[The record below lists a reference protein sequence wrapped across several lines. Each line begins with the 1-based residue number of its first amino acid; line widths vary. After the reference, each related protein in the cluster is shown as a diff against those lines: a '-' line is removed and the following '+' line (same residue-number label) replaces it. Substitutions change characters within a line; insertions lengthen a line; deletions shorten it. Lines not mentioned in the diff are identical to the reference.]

1 MDEESIRRL
10 CHFGLYNEDYAKAKG
25 LEPFSS
31 HEESAGSS
39 LYWDLSLS
47 QSLAERS
54 GSYAIATKLAEQSYL
69 KISHIPFTQFVR
81 RAYGLP
87 SPAIE
92 GSLRAYDFIE
102 LKIYSTF
109 TRNLQHLE
117 LLVEI
122 KQSLK
127 KINADPFLY
136 AAIKK
141 ALQRVVLQRKPHVPS
156 VDENLE
162 NGTPEPDER
171 LQWIIEPL
179 QRLLQT
185 PDTARNILQQL
196 EILEKR
202 FYKLYRSPE
211 ASWGPFNTDTS
222 FFGQVQWID
231 VSEFAN
237 VLSRKDQVFFSQYIE
252 DALFAKDDHARRI
265 LNTRWNDLSIAVE
278 ECMVANVD
286 VSRKIDHLAKE
297 LYRVRNYYSLTA
309 IIQGIKASG
318 LHSGALGDFGYLI
331 DSENNYERYRRR
343 ANTEPEPGMDFL
355 YPALS
360 AAVRRNFTFA
370 DEVIG
375 RFARYNVEDYKC
387 GVEGYQRN
395 VEGYRHSFSRFVTAC
410 FGR

>member
-1 MDEESIRRL
+1 MHANAEPVNCAKNSSVESKCWRQLEVGQMDQESIRRL

-25 LEPFSS
+25 LKPFSS
-31 HEESAGSS
+31 HEESAG
-39 LYWDLSLS
+39 LLMCWDWSLS
-47 QSLAERS
+47 QSLAGRS
-54 GSYAIATKLAEQSYL
+54 DTIAAKLAEQSSH
-69 KISHIPFTQFVR
+69 KCSHIPFTELVR

-87 SPAIE
+87 SPAI
-92 GSLRAYDFIE
+92 GAFLQVYDSIE
-102 LKIYSTF
+102 SKIYSTF
-109 TRNLQHLE
+109 TRNLQHLG
-117 LLVEI
+117 LLVEL

-127 KINADPFLY
+127 EIDADPFLY

-237 VLSRKDQVFFSQYIE
+237 ALSRKDQVFFSQYIE
-252 DALFAKDDHARRI
+252 DALCVKKDDHARRI
-265 LNTRWNDLSIAVE
+265 LNTRWNDLSLAVE

-286 VSRKIDHLAKE
+286 VPRKIDHLAK
-297 LYRVRNYYSLTA
+297 VVLT
-309 IIQGIKASG
+309 
-318 LHSGALGDFGYLI
+318 LCPI
-331 DSENNYERYRRR
+331 D
-343 ANTEPEPGMDFL
+343 
-355 YPALS
+355 
-360 AAVRRNFTFA
+360 
-370 DEVIG
+370 I
-375 RFARYNVEDYKC
+375 
-387 GVEGYQRN
+387 
-395 VEGYRHSFSRFVTAC
+395 
-410 FGR
+410 